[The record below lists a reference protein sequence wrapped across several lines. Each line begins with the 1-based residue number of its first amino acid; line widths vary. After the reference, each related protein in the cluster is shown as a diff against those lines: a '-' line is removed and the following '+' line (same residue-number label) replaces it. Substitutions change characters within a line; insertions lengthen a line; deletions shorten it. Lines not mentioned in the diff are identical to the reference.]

1 MAKQNPDW
9 KKIFAFDTKFSKKLA
24 VRIRKWVKA
33 DMIKGQI
40 QGKPSKYSQKR
51 KRTGQKIYVDYKKNF
66 MNRFTTREIGGVTK
80 AKGTKLK
87 AYEGVSVR
95 SNITSSVN
103 MYLTGQLI
111 DGLRYGGNDRKAL
124 TMTYNPK
131 DKDKIVGNEKLGRDI
146 RTLNVANQKK
156 VKVQIIKQFDK
167 NKRKFLKKNIVIN
180 IGR

>member
-40 QGKPSKYSQKR
+40 QGKPSKYKSKQYIK
-51 KRTGQKIYVDYKKNF
+51 YKSNF